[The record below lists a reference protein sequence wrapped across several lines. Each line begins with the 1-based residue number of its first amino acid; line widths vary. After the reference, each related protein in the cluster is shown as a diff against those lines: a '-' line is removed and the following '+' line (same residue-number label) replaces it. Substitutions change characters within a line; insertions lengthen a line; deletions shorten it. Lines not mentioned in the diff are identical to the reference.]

1 MQKHMAVH
9 GCDDSKPLA
18 CGDCGK
24 RFLSNSALAC
34 HVKVHASL
42 DERKA
47 YDCPICGFI
56 FDQIVHLKEHVHK
69 HKVNGEYAC
78 PHCSKVSVSKR
89 RVMLEKRCFAKVLSL
104 L

>member
-1 MQKHMAVH
+1 MH